1 MAILRIV
8 ANPADV
14 GVGGYNWYTTTGNNR
29 FNSERV
35 EGAFEFPN
43 QTTLSVPHPVGAAE
57 VWYHFRYAHVWTN
70 SSLGNATVFEVRDAN
85 SNIIATMS
93 TVASQSLRTSA
104 VGVTTANSGSQA
116 ISAGTAY
123 SIDVQVIVNTTI
135 TVRWYING
143 ALYADLS
150 VLNNTGTIR
159 GVPASVTMRSNDQY
173 ITTYFSEIII
183 ANEDTRGMR
192 VREMRPKAFGIF
204 QEWDG
209 VIANLRDNDL
219 ATGISVDEANRRVS
233 FGITNVENVAPGD
246 VINRVVAQTFA
257 QRGESGLSQFNHFF
271 RHRDGTVTDGAAQ
284 NLSVLGNFFVEE
296 FPINPKTG
304 LAWQPE
310 DFRSLQSGIRSRA

>member
-1 MAILRIV
+1 MSILRIV

-35 EGAFEFPN
+35 EGAFEFTN
-43 QTTLSVPHPVGAAE
+43 HTTLSVPHPVGAAE
-57 VWYHFRYAHVWTN
+57 VWYHFRYAHTW
-70 SSLGNATVFEVRDAN
+70 SHDQLGSATVFEVRDAN
-85 SNIIATMS
+85 SNVIASLS
-93 TVASQSLRTSA
+93 TVSSLSLRATA
-104 VGVTTANSGSQA
+104 IGVTTANSGTQA

-123 SIDVQVIVNTTI
+123 SIDIQVIVNTSI

-150 VLNNTGTIR
+150 VLNNSGTVR
-159 GVPASVTMRSNDQY
+159 GVPASATLRCTSTFIVA
-173 ITTYFSEIII
+173 YFSEIII
-183 ANEDTRGMR
+183 ADEDTRGMR

-209 VIANLRDNDL
+209 VIANLRDTDL

-233 FGITNVENVAPGD
+233 FGISNVENVASGD

-271 RHRDGTVTDGAAQ
+271 RHRDGTVTDGSPH
-284 NLSVLGNFFVEE
+284 NLSVLGNFFIEE

-310 DFRSLQSGIRSRA
+310 DFRSLQSGIRSLA